1 MFWLFFAS
9 TSNTEAASPVAE
21 ADLRF
26 RRSSFLLP
34 PSSLIFSL
42 FFLFSTLFSSSF
54 PFTSNAGGSSP
65 PGSAPGRHERYSLL
79 RPGVDKHPLWI
90 IGVISLS
97 IPKQV
102 FSSLRLILKPITS
115 NISMP
120 IRKSK
125 CKLIIKLTA

>member
-1 MFWLFFAS
+1 MQGAPAPL
-9 TSNTEAASPVAE
+9 
-21 ADLRF
+21 DLP
-26 RRSSFLLP
+26 LGV
-34 PSSLIFSL
+34 
-42 FFLFSTLFSSSF
+42 T
-54 PFTSNAGGSSP
+54 
-65 PGSAPGRHERYSLL
+65 ERYSLL

-102 FSSLRLILKPITS
+102 FSSLRLILKAITS